1 MFIECQCL
9 IRCAVYLYGALF
21 FSLYYNLSELSD
33 MTVLSHI
40 CICYYCSSVS
50 SFSRIVCLALLC
62 YLVRVQCVNCV
73 LLYIV
78 TCDIECGM
86 CCVLH
91 LLFVCNIYIQRR
103 GERIDAYRRCNFYI
117 CVLGLYC
124 CILHPLPAPVSLYLV
139 LSLSLSLSLWIYIHR
154 QGKEQL

>member
-1 MFIECQCL
+1 
-9 IRCAVYLYGALF
+9 
-21 FSLYYNLSELSD
+21 

-50 SFSRIVCLALLC
+50 SVSRIVCLALLC

-91 LLFVCNIYIQRR
+91 LLFVCIYIPIYIQRR
-103 GERIDAYRRCNFYI
+103 GEHIDADRRCNPYI
-117 CVLGLYC
+117 CKLDLYC
-124 CILHPLPAPVSLYLV
+124 CILHPLPAPVSLYLFI
-139 LSLSLSLSLWIYIHR
+139 SLSLALWIYIHR